1 MNENEIATV
10 TFNCTAT
17 GSGYLIIEWICSDD
31 ANYFSSSREERSDGY
46 VTSILKISGASN
58 LSVTCAVNQS
68 LTSLLSEESN
78 DIEVRPPPIITLQR
92 TAQLTVI
99 PAPITATQ
107 LETTPPETTG
117 SESEEE
123 INLSITEICSS
134 PSTRAHA

>member
-17 GSGYLIIEWICSDD
+17 GSGDLIIEWICSDD
-31 ANYFSSSREERSDGY
+31 SNYCSSSREERSGGY
-46 VTSILKISGASN
+46 VTSTLEISGATN

-78 DIEVRPPPIITLQR
+78 DIEVRPPPIIALRR
-92 TAQLTVI
+92 TAKLIVI

-107 LETTPPETTG
+107 LETTPPETIG
-117 SESEEE
+117 SEGKKEK
-123 INLSITEICSS
+123 CV
-134 PSTRAHA
+134 AHHQLEHMLK